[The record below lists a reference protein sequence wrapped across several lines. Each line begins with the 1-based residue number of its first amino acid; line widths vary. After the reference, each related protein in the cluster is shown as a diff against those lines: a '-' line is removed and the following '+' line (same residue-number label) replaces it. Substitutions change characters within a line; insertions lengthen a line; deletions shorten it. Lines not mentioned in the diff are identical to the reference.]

1 MMRRL
6 AICSALILVGIG
18 AACHRAAAPPPQFTM
33 QLTTA
38 PAAPAVGRDVTF
50 TLRLRDAKGRPV
62 SGASARLSLEMT
74 FMNMGEN
81 VVQLSDRGNGVYSG
95 VGTFPMGG
103 DWDCHAVVRAG
114 GMVSEQVFHYKVG

>member
-18 AACHRAAAPPPQFTM
+18 AACHRAAAPPHLTM

-38 PAAPAVGRDVTF
+38 PAAPPVGRDVTF
-50 TLRLRDAKGRPV
+50 TLRVRDAAGHPV
-62 SGASARLSLEMT
+62 NGASARLSLEMT
-74 FMNMGEN
+74 FMNMGAN

-103 DWDCHAVVRAG
+103 DWDCHAIVRAG
-114 GMVSEQVFHYKVG
+114 GMQSQQVFHYKVG